1 MPTNIDP
8 IFTGTPKSPFG
19 AAVLTANTALDG
31 TGTVQTIFTAD
42 ATNGGFAGMIK
53 LKPLGTNVASVA
65 RFFRNN
71 GLTNATVTNNVMIGE
86 VTLPATT
93 ASAIGALIELGY
105 PVMEAMEAGYKINMT
120 IGTTVAGGWIASL
133 DAGSYTKG

>member
-1 MPTNIDP
+1 MTTNVDP

-19 AAVLTANTALDG
+19 AAVTAANTALDG
-31 TGTVQTIFTAD
+31 TGTVVPIFTAD
-42 ATNGGFAGMIK
+42 STNGGFIGNIK

-71 GLTNATVTNNVMIGE
+71 GSTNATAGNNVLIGE

-93 ASAIGALIELGY
+93 ASAVAALIELGY
-105 PVMEAMEAGYKINMT
+105 AIQEALEAGYVINMT
-120 IGTTVAGGWIASL
+120 LGTAVAGGWIASA